1 MEKCQKK
8 ALILYKGYPSLWDGV
23 DWLSLSFES
32 VIDLAGFSAKF
43 RLGNFTFENSN
54 LFEDW
59 IINLTAE
66 ETGTLPLGMN
76 TASLIVYDALGE
88 GKPFTTSIPILV
100 KDWVQGDV
108 EIDTYKAV
116 VKATLDN
123 QTQIAIRIETAKVSL
138 DWVEGKIAEHN
149 NSTDAHSYIQGLISS
164 EKEARENAD
173 SSLSQRITENTNRF
187 LNYRTRVQQDVIDNN
202 LQEQINAVSGDL
214 SNYRTAADQDIID
227 NAQNTAINGKQ
238 AKLNTAQMNAVNSGI
253 TSAKVSS
260 YDSHIANT
268 TIHVTAQDKQTWNAK
283 QNALN
288 STQMDAVN
296 SGITSA
302 GVTQITTNKN
312 NIADE
317 ITNREN
323 ADGELQDQINN
334 LKARGRFLALW
345 NCATGLA
352 ESNPP
357 SGTYTYQSGDYFIIG
372 VVAQAG
378 QNNYKPDGSTY
389 TTGVASTVI
398 ETQQVDTDDVYYYDG
413 HVWRLQVNT
422 QKEIGF
428 VNIAGSPYDNS
439 NLASALNTKISGVKV
454 NGTELTPDS
463 NHKVDVS
470 VPTES
475 TVSGWGFTK
484 NIGTVTSVNNVSPVN
499 GNVSISIPTSNDYWT
514 VGTYGS
520 YYSLQV
526 TYSPKRIEY
535 MPNEDGQDYGLAVMS
550 ANPTFEYVPYAGTWN
565 GRMLVGN
572 VDRSFL
578 LGTATSNGSTTA
590 DMCCIGAHTW
600 SPLGWDDIYLNT
612 DGNKTVYI
620 GGNNWT
626 KSSGWFKVE
635 NSGSNSGGK
644 VQVNTGTITD
654 AVWKDVGT
662 VKSVNN
668 ASPDSSGNVTITIPD
683 PLPSQTGQSGK
694 YLTTNGTT
702 ASWGA
707 VNAGI
712 FYWGE

>member
-108 EIDTYKAV
+108 KIDTYKAV

-149 NSTDAHSYIQGLISS
+149 NSTEAHSYIQGLISS

-187 LNYRTRVQQDVIDNN
+187 SNYRTRVQQDVIDNN

-296 SGITSA
+296 SGITST

-323 ADGELQDQINN
+323 ADIGLQSQID
-334 LKARGRFLALW
+334 AIVASSDV
-345 NCATGLA
+345 TDIV
-352 ESNPP
+352 
-357 SGTYTYQSGDYFIIG
+357 GTYAQLQAYDTSSLPPNSIIKVLKDESQNDETTYYRWVINGGVGSWVLIG
-372 VVAQAG
+372 EEGPYYTKSQADERFATAAQGA
-378 QNNYKPDGSTY
+378 K
-389 TTGVASTVI
+389 A
-398 ETQQVDTDDVYYYDG
+398 DTA
-413 HVWRLQVNT
+413 LQ
-422 QKEIGF
+422 
-428 VNIAGSPYDNS
+428 P
-439 NLASALNTKISGVKV
+439 SALNGYA
-454 NGTELTPDS
+454 TEVWVGQQGFLT
-463 NHKVDVS
+463 
-470 VPTES
+470 S
-475 TVSGWGFTK
+475 TALVGYATQQW
-484 NIGTVTSVNNVSPVN
+484 VTNQ
-499 GNVSISIPTSNDYWT
+499 GYLTSIS
-514 VGTYGS
+514 
-520 YYSLQV
+520 
-526 TYSPKRIEY
+526 
-535 MPNEDGQDYGLAVMS
+535 
-550 ANPTFEYVPYAGTWN
+550 
-565 GRMLVGN
+565 
-572 VDRSFL
+572 
-578 LGTATSNGSTTA
+578 
-590 DMCCIGAHTW
+590 
-600 SPLGWDDIYLNT
+600 
-612 DGNKTVYI
+612 
-620 GGNNWT
+620 
-626 KSSGWFKVE
+626 SS
-635 NSGSNSGGK
+635 
-644 VQVNTGTITD
+644 
-654 AVWKDVGT
+654 DV
-662 VKSVNN
+662 
-668 ASPDSSGNVTITIPD
+668 
-683 PLPSQTGQSGK
+683 
-694 YLTTNGTT
+694 
-702 ASWGA
+702 
-707 VNAGI
+707 VNALGYTPYNSSNPAGYITSSGI